1 MNVLGPNGV
10 GKSTLFRCIL
20 CLNGNWTGS
29 IRVNGHDLRALSVR
43 DRAREIAYIPQS
55 HAPVYNYE
63 VIDVVLMSAGGNIG
77 LFGTPKRCHLDRAW
91 EALERVGIAHLGH
104 RPYTQISGGEQ
115 QLVLIARA
123 IAQDA
128 RTIIM
133 DEPTS
138 ALDYGNTV
146 RVLSCVRQLAREGMS
161 IVQSTHQ
168 PDQAFLYSDK
178 TLVIADGR
186 VLRFRRPQGRHHEGA
201 RERHLRR
208 STWR

>member
-1 MNVLGPNGV
+1 M
-10 GKSTLFRCIL
+10 CI
-20 CLNGNWTGS
+20 
-29 IRVNGHDLRALSVR
+29 R
-43 DRAREIAYIPQS
+43 DR
-55 HAPVYNYE
+55 YNYE

-138 ALDYGNTV
+138 ALDYGNTCLLYTS
-146 RVLSCVRQLAREGMS
+146 RCV
-161 IVQSTHQ
+161 
-168 PDQAFLYSDK
+168 
-178 TLVIADGR
+178 
-186 VLRFRRPQGRHHEGA
+186 
-201 RERHLRR
+201 
-208 STWR
+208 